1 MTRKTI
7 FCLSALP
14 LAMAAQ
20 PVFAQLPDAAG
31 LAEGDPDF
39 SLLVPPVDLT
49 DEELPPL
56 EASMNPDEIIFS
68 AQTVEFNQA
77 TDVVTA
83 SGDVHMVRDGS
94 RLRAD
99 RVSWDRRTGAVI
111 ASGNVAIRSP
121 EGDSAYAESAE
132 LTDTLRDGMVD
143 NLLIVLENGGRLA
156 ALTGRRDNG
165 VSILENAAY
174 TPYRALN
181 DEGEPQEPSWYITA
195 ARVIHNPVTHRI
207 RYEDARFN
215 LFGVTI
221 AALPS
226 FSHPDGSE
234 GGSTGFLV
242 PDFRL
247 SRSNGLEIE
256 FPYYLQLAPNRDAT
270 ITPHV
275 YSDVLPAVEA
285 QYRHL
290 AAEGAFQIAGMATYA
305 RKRPINPAGGALANG
320 NNDFRG
326 YIEAN
331 GRFQFT
337 PYWSVTGSTRLTTDD
352 TFIRRYDIS
361 RDDRLRTTVEG
372 ERIGVKSYLSIAGWA
387 VQDLRSNANQ
397 GQQPIAFPAIDYRY
411 RFGESLIGGTVN
423 LQANSLGILRT
434 DGQDTQRAF
443 GSAQWEWRRITSLG
457 QEFSLTGL
465 ARADAYHS
473 DENADT
479 FTSLYR
485 GEGGWQFRG
494 IGAVAADL
502 RWPFVGEL
510 FGGIQRV
517 APRVQLVAT
526 PNLSNLEV
534 PNEDSRSIELENASI
549 FSLNRFPG
557 YDRFEDGVRA
567 TYGGEYALDLP
578 RFSLR
583 SSLAQSY
590 RLTRKPTLFST
601 GTGLESRFSDFV
613 GRTEIRYGRF
623 LALTGRYRLDKDNL
637 YPRRAEIDLTI
648 GSRTTYAEFGYL
660 LLDRDISTNIEDLR
674 DREEV
679 RAAARVAI
687 GDYWSIFGSA
697 VIDLTSQS
705 EDPLS
710 QSDGFEPV
718 RTRLGVGYQDE
729 GIEFGFTW
737 RRDYDDTGDARR
749 GNTFLFRVALR
760 NLGR

>member
-7 FCLSALP
+7 FCLSVLP
-14 LAMAAQ
+14 LAMVAQAAM
-20 PVFAQLPDAAG
+20 AQGTGDGDPFDPDASR
-31 LAEGDPDF
+31 LI
-39 SLLVPPVDLT
+39 PPVDLT

-56 EASMNPDEIIFS
+56 EASMEPDKIVFS
-68 AQTVEFNQA
+68 AQMIEYNQA
-77 TDVVTA
+77 SDVVTA
-83 SGDVHMVRDGS
+83 SGDVHLVRDGV

-99 RVSWDRRTGAVI
+99 QVVWNRNTGEVI
-111 ASGNVAIRSP
+111 ANGNVAVRSP
-121 EGDSAYAESAE
+121 EGDSAYAERAE

-156 ALTGRRDNG
+156 AQAGARDDG
-165 VSILENAAY
+165 VSILDNAAY
-174 TPYRALN
+174 TPYRALD

-195 ARVIHNPVTHRI
+195 ARVIHDPETNRI

-215 LFGVTI
+215 LFGLTI

-247 SRSNGLEIE
+247 SRSNGLEVE
-256 FPYYLQLAPNRDAT
+256 FPYYINLAPNRDAT
-270 ITPHV
+270 ITPHI
-275 YSDVLPAVEA
+275 YTGVLPAIEA
-285 QYRHL
+285 EYRHL
-290 AAEGAFQIAGMATYA
+290 AAEGAFQVAGIATYSS
-305 RKRPINPAGGALANG
+305 RRPINPPAGFVFDGD
-320 NNDFRG
+320 NDFRG

-352 TFIRRYDIS
+352 TFLRRYDIS
-361 RDDRLRTTVEG
+361 RDDRLRSTVEA
-372 ERIGVKSYLSIAGWA
+372 ERIGENSYFSIAGWA
-387 VQDLRSNANQ
+387 VQDLRATADG
-397 GQQPIAFPAIDYRY
+397 GQQPIAIPAIDYRQ
-411 RFGESLIGGTVN
+411 RFADGLIGGTVN
-423 LQANSLGILRT
+423 LQANSLGIIRT

-443 GSAQWEWRRITSLG
+443 ASAQWDYRRITSLG
-457 QEFSLTGL
+457 QEFSLTALVRG
-465 ARADAYHS
+465 DAYHS

-479 FTSLYR
+479 ITGLYA
-485 GEGGWQFRG
+485 GEEGWQFRG
-494 IGAVAADL
+494 IGAVAADI

-517 APRVQLVAT
+517 TPRVQIVTT
-526 PNLSNLEV
+526 PDLSNLEV

-549 FSLNRFPG
+549 FAINRFPG
-557 YDRFEDGVRA
+557 YDRFEDGVRM

-583 SSLAQSY
+583 TSLGQSY
-590 RLTRKPTLFST
+590 RLTRKPTLFPS
-601 GTGLESRFSDFV
+601 GTGLSSRFSDVV

-623 LALTGRYRLDKDNL
+623 LALTSRYRIDKDNL
-637 YPRRAEIDLTI
+637 DIRRAELDLTV
-648 GSRTTYAEFGYL
+648 GSRTTYVELGYL
-660 LLDRDISTNIEDLR
+660 LLDRDITLNIEDLR
-674 DREEV
+674 DREEL

-687 GDYWSIFGSA
+687 GDYWSVFGSA
-697 VIDLTSQS
+697 VVDLTSRR

-710 QSDGFEPV
+710 LADGFDPV
-718 RTRLGVGYQDE
+718 RTRLGFGYEDE
-729 GIEFGFTW
+729 GLEFGFTW

-749 GNTFLFRVALR
+749 GDTFLFRVALR